1 MSIRRPVLLPLAPI
15 YGVGLAIKKMMF
27 RRGWLKQN
35 RLPSP
40 VISVGSVSA
49 GGAGKTPMV
58 LLLADILRRRGYAV
72 RILTRGYKRTS
83 ELIERVE
90 PYDDPGFHGDEPVL
104 MAQRSGVAVF
114 AGADRY
120 RAGLLAEQDEEHG
133 KIAVNL
139 LDDGFQHRQLVR
151 DVDIVLL
158 TQEDVE
164 DHLLPAGN
172 LREPLSAV
180 READILVLREEEVF
194 ALQPVVRRL
203 TGEGSAPAVWIIRR
217 RLSLGEAGGVS
228 LPALPLAFCGI
239 ARPESFT
246 SMLQAEG
253 CMPVDTVSFPDHH
266 AYNDGDIAH
275 LLERARHRG
284 ANGFIT
290 TEKDAVKL
298 TPQMR
303 DRLAAV
309 GPLIVTRLQVEL
321 LDEKEALQQLL
332 SMVNRLDRRKR

>member
-1 MSIRRPVLLPLAPI
+1 MSVRRPVLLPLVPI
-15 YGVGLAIKKMMF
+15 YGAALAVKKMMF

-83 ELIERVE
+83 ALVERVE
-90 PYDDPGFHGDEPVL
+90 PYGDPGFHGDEPVL

-120 RAGLLAEQDEEHG
+120 RVGLLAEQDEEHG
-133 KIAVNL
+133 KTVVHL

-158 TQEDVE
+158 TREDVE

-180 READILVLREEEVF
+180 SEADILVLREEEMS
-194 ALQPVVRRL
+194 ALQPVIRRFAA
-203 TGEGSAPAVWIIRR
+203 EGRSPAVWIIRR
-217 RLSLGEAGGVS
+217 RLSLGEAGEVS

-253 CMPVDTVSFPDHH
+253 CMPVDTVAFPDHH
-266 AYNDGDIAH
+266 AYDDRDIAH

-298 TPQMR
+298 TPLMR
-303 DRLAAV
+303 DHLAAV
-309 GPLIVTRLQVEL
+309 GPLIVTRLHVEL
-321 LDEKEALQQLL
+321 LDQKEALQQLL

>member
-1 MSIRRPVLLPLAPI
+1 MTIRRPVLLPLAPI
-15 YGVGLAIKKMMF
+15 YGAALAAKKTMF

-40 VISVGSVSA
+40 VISIGSISA

-120 RAGLLAEQDEEHG
+120 RAGLLAELDEDHG

-139 LDDGFQHRQLVR
+139 LDDGFQHRQLAR

-180 READILVLREEEVF
+180 READIIVLREEEVF
-194 ALQPVVRRL
+194 ALQPVIRRL
-203 TGEGSAPAVWIIRR
+203 TGEGSSPAVWIIQR
-217 RLSLGEAGGVS
+217 RLSLGEAGEVS

-266 AYNDGDIAH
+266 AYDDRDIAR

-298 TPQMR
+298 TPVMR
-303 DRLAAV
+303 DHLAAV

-332 SMVNRLDRRKR
+332 SMVDKLDRRKR